1 MAESHYVSY
10 TENLLKYMRLDQKG
24 NAMAEYIWIDSAGH
38 VRSKSKPSQACAPLL
53 AQPSHPTY
61 KQAAPDEFKV
71 DGSLR
76 CMAETLVM
84 HGGDPGN
91 PAIPPSKTVGMRSTI
106 TKIPENG
113 EIKPEDLPVW
123 NFDGSS
129 TEQAPGDNSDVY
141 LRPVAVFPDP
151 MRGVPNILVL
161 SECWNADGTPNKF
174 NHRHECAK
182 LMEAHAEHEPWFGL
196 EQEYTLFDMED
207 RPYGWPKNGYPAPQ
221 GPYYC
226 GVGAGRVMCR
236 DVVDAHYKACLYAG
250 VKISGTN
257 AEVMP
262 AQWEF
267 QVGPCEGI
275 EMGDH
280 LWIARF
286 LLHRVAEEFGAK
298 ISVQPKPIPGDWNG
312 AGLHT
317 NFSTKEMRIEGGMK
331 HIEAAIKKLEGRH
344 QEHIAVYGEGNELRL
359 TGRHETGS
367 IDQFSFGVANRGASI
382 RIPRECAAKGYGYF
396 EDRRPASNADPYQ
409 ITGIMMETVFG
420 PVKE

>member
-1 MAESHYVSY
+1 MAESKYVSY
-10 TENLLKYMRLDQKG
+10 IENLLKYMRLDQKG
-24 NAMAEYIWIDSAGH
+24 NAMAEYIWIDAEGH
-38 VRSKSKPSQACAPLL
+38 VRSKNK
-53 AQPSHPTY
+53 
-61 KQAAPDEFKV
+61 
-71 DGSLR
+71 
-76 CMAETLVM
+76 
-84 HGGDPGN
+84 
-91 PAIPPSKTVGMRSTI
+91 TI

-161 SECWNADGTPNKF
+161 CECWNADGTPNKY
-174 NHRHECAK
+174 NYRHECAK
-182 LMEAHAEHEPWFGL
+182 
-196 EQEYTLFDMED
+196 
-207 RPYGWPKNGYPAPQ
+207 
-221 GPYYC
+221 
-226 GVGAGRVMCR
+226 

-275 EMGDH
+275 QMGDH
-280 LWIARF
+280 LWLARF
-286 LLHRVAEEFGAK
+286 LLHRVAEEFGCK
-298 ISVQPKPIPGDWNG
+298 ISVQPKTIPGDWNG
-312 AGLHT
+312 AGLHS
-317 NFSTKEMRIEGGMK
+317 NFSTKEMRTEGGMK
-331 HIEAAIKKLEGRH
+331 HIEAAIKKLEGRC
-344 QEHIAVYGEGNELRL
+344 QEHIAVYGKGNELRL
-359 TGRHETGS
+359 TGRHETGA
-367 IDQFSFGVANRGASI
+367 IDQFSFGIANRGASI

-409 ITGIMMETVFG
+409 ITGIMMKTVFG
-420 PVKE
+420 PAK